1 VPAGLA
7 LAADSDIPVARGLG
21 SSAAATVA
29 GAAAAAALLELK
41 LDPAELAELCS
52 ELEGHPDNVAPAVF
66 GGANLV
72 LRGPDGLIVTSLPIH
87 HSLALVFA
95 VPDFTVETK
104 RARAALPATL
114 PHAEAVR
121 AAAKSAALV
130 HGLAHA
136 DPRLLAAGLDDVLHV
151 PYRRAL
157 VPGYDE
163 VTSAARQAGAYGAT
177 LSGSGPTLV
186 AVVAAD
192 RVRAVGDAMVR
203 AWAAGASPPRR
214 FTPPAPPAASSRTEA
229 MAGTRGSPPHI
240 HKFGGA
246 SLANAAGIAHAA
258 KIVAAYRPA
267 PQVVVIS
274 AMSGVTDALLDC
286 AARAS
291 RGDAAQ
297 LRTAAKALRARHAEA
312 ARALF
317 PRGTRLDELVGLI
330 DMAFAELGQL
340 AGGLGILREITPRTI
355 DYLVARGERLSA
367 QLFAAALQT
376 AGCPAAYVDATDV
389 VQTDDTF
396 GNASP
401 DLGRTVRSA
410 RRALA
415 PVLARGT
422 VP

>member
-1 VPAGLA
+1 VIARGVALRGLFCFPKEIGMRASVTVRVAGSTANLGAGFDCVGVAVGRWLRVTARAGREAAGKPGTPVAIERGGTLRTLDTAPEADLLYRGFSAACRRAGQAVPAGLA

-72 LRGPDGLIVTSLPIH
+72 LRGPDGLIVASLPIH

-114 PHAEAVR
+114 PHADAVR

-151 PYRRAL
+151 PYRRGL

-203 AWAAGASPPRR
+203 AWAAR
-214 FTPPAPPAASSRTEA
+214 
-229 MAGTRGSPPHI
+229 
-240 HKFGGA
+240 
-246 SLANAAGIAHAA
+246 GIAAQTFHAA
-258 KIVAAYRPA
+258 RPA
-267 PQVVVIS
+267 
-274 AMSGVTDALLDC
+274 
-286 AARAS
+286 
-291 RGDAAQ
+291 
-297 LRTAAKALRARHAEA
+297 
-312 ARALF
+312 
-317 PRGTRLDELVGLI
+317 
-330 DMAFAELGQL
+330 
-340 AGGLGILREITPRTI
+340 GGFES
-355 DYLVARGERLSA
+355 D
-367 QLFAAALQT
+367 
-376 AGCPAAYVDATDV
+376 
-389 VQTDDTF
+389 
-396 GNASP
+396 
-401 DLGRTVRSA
+401 
-410 RRALA
+410 
-415 PVLARGT
+415 
-422 VP
+422 